1 MTMTPPRLALVLT
14 LAAKD
19 WRLFWADR
27 RAAVLCF
34 VVPVLLASVFG
45 MVFNRPAPG
54 ATETKLPVLIVVED
68 AGPFTAQV
76 AADLLA
82 SPKLDAKL
90 ATRAEAVAAVS
101 GRRPAVALVLPLG
114 FERLSEWKPGAVG
127 ERPTLGILHHP
138 AAATER
144 QWAEGIATEA
154 TMRRLA
160 RAKFG
165 GLMGDSAGEAFA
177 APFAVAATPVSE
189 GAAAQFNSYS
199 HSFCG
204 MTLQYLLFWGMESG
218 LVFLRERQRGVW
230 KRTRAAPVSL
240 GCLLAGKALSTAAI
254 AMLQVLVT
262 FGFGYAAFGV
272 TVTGSFV
279 GFVLLAVAACVLA
292 AATGLL
298 VAAIGGTEARAR
310 SVSILVILGVSMI
323 GGLWLPAFLLPEW
336 IRDTAMSLP
345 TSWAMRG
352 LGGVT
357 WEGLGLRAV
366 LPNVLVVTAFAA
378 VFLAIAVARLKA
390 DERRLRQGTA

>member
-1 MTMTPPRLALVLT
+1 MTTSRLALVLA

-27 RAAVLCF
+27 RAAALCF
-34 VVPVLLASVFG
+34 IVPILLASVFG
-45 MVFNRPAPG
+45 MVFNRPSPDAAG
-54 ATETKLPVLIVVED
+54 AKLPVLIVTED

-90 ATRAEAVAAVS
+90 VTRAEAASAVAN
-101 GRRPAVALVLPLG
+101 RQPAVAVVFPEG
-114 FERLSEWKPGAVG
+114 FERLKQWQPGAGG
-127 ERPTLGILHHP
+127 ERPSLGVLYHP

-144 QWAEGIATEA
+144 QWAEGIATEV
-154 TMRRLA
+154 TMQRLA
-160 RAKFG
+160 REKFG
-165 GLMGDSAGEAFA
+165 PLLGDRAGDAFA
-177 APFAVAATPVSE
+177 APFQVAATPVSA
-189 GAAAQFNSYS
+189 GASANFNSYS

-240 GCLLAGKALSTAAI
+240 GCLLTGKALSTAAI
-254 AMLQVLVT
+254 AMLQVLLT

-272 TVTGSFV
+272 KVTGSLI
-279 GFVLLAVAACVLA
+279 GFVLLAVSACVLA

-298 VAAIGGTEARAR
+298 VAAVGGTEARAR

-366 LPNVLVVTAFAA
+366 LPNVLAVTAFALA
-378 VFLAIAVARLKA
+378 FLVIAVARLKA